1 MNEYDTNRIYDTV
14 KNIGYVKTNDHLN
27 ADCYLLNTCHI
38 RDKSKEKV
46 FDEIGRVRKNY
57 KNKKKPIMI
66 VAGCVAQAE
75 SGEMIK
81 REPYID
87 IIIGPQ
93 SYHKINKIIE
103 NFNFNKKEE
112 LTEFDTEDKFNY
124 LDKIKNH
131 DSRVSSFLTIQEGCD
146 KFCNFCVVPYTRG
159 PEYSRP
165 FKRIIEEAESL
176 VKNGTKEITLLG
188 QNVNAYFFKD
198 KNKSYKLSD
207 LILELDKINDL
218 IRIRYTTSHPK
229 DMTED
234 LIECYSSSKK
244 LMPFIHLPI
253 QSGSDKILKL
263 MNRNHKVEKY
273 LEIYKLIKQKNQNV
287 EFSSDFI
294 VGYPGELECD
304 FNDTMNLVKEIKF
317 INSYSFIFS
326 PRPGT
331 PASKLELVDKEIAKE
346 RLVNL
351 QKVLEDHQIKKNTSL
366 LNSSV
371 EVLVENKLK
380 NQENYFGRNVFLN
393 SVLFE
398 GEDKYIGKIVNVKI
412 EKTNRNTLFGRI
424 DKNKSM
430 RAA

>member
-14 KNIGYVKTNDHLN
+14 KNIGYLKTNDHLN

-57 KNKKKPIMI
+57 RNKKKPIMI

-75 SGEMIK
+75 SNEMIK

-93 SYHKINKIIE
+93 SYHKINKVIE
-103 NFNFNKKEE
+103 NFTFNKKEE

-124 LDKIKNH
+124 LDKIKNY
-131 DSRVSSFLTIQEGCD
+131 DSKVSSFLTIQEGCD
-146 KFCNFCVVPYTRG
+146 KFCSFCVVPYTRG
-159 PEYSRP
+159 PEYSRS
-165 FKRIIEEAESL
+165 FKKIIQEAESL
-176 VKNGTKEITLLG
+176 VKNGTKEIILLG
-188 QNVNAYFFKD
+188 QNVNAYSFKD
-198 KNKSYKLSD
+198 KNKNYKLSD

-218 IRIRYTTSHPK
+218 TRIRYTTSHPK
-229 DMTED
+229 DMTDD

-273 LEIYKLIKQKNQNV
+273 LETYKLIKQKNHNV

-294 VGYPGELECD
+294 IGYPGEMECD

-331 PASKLELVDKEIAKE
+331 PASRLKPIDKEIAKE
-346 RLVNL
+346 RLINL
-351 QKVLEDHQIKKNTSL
+351 QRVLEDHQIKKNTSL
-366 LNSSV
+366 VNSSV

-380 NQENYFGRNVFLN
+380 NQKNYFGRNVFLN

-398 GEDKYIGKIVNVKI
+398 GEDKYIGKLVNVKI
-412 EKTNRNTLFGRI
+412 EKANRNTLFGII
-424 DKNKSM
+424 DKNKRM

>member
-1 MNEYDTNRIYDTV
+1 MNEYDTNRICDTV
-14 KNIGYVKTNDHLN
+14 QNIGYFKTNNPLD

-57 KNKKKPIMI
+57 KNKKKPIVI
-66 VAGCVAQAE
+66 IAGCVAQAE

-93 SYHKINKIIE
+93 SYHKINKFIE
-103 NFNFNKKEE
+103 NFNFKKKEE
-112 LTEFDTEDKFNY
+112 LTEFDTEEKFNY
-124 LDKIKNH
+124 LDKIKNN
-131 DSRVSSFLTIQEGCD
+131 DSNVSSFLTIQEGCD
-146 KFCNFCVVPYTRG
+146 KFCSFCVVPYTRG

-165 FKRIIEEAESL
+165 FKKIIEEAENL

-188 QNVNAYFFKD
+188 QNVNAYFFED
-198 KNKSYKLSD
+198 KNKNYKLSN
-207 LILELDKINDL
+207 LILELDKIEGLD
-218 IRIRYTTSHPK
+218 RIRYTTSHPR
-229 DMTED
+229 DMSDD
-234 LIECYSSSKK
+234 LVECYLTSKK

-253 QSGSDKILKL
+253 QSGSNKILKL
-263 MNRNHKVEKY
+263 MNRGHKVEKY
-273 LEIYKLIKQKNQNV
+273 LEIFKLIKQKNNSV

-294 VGYPGELECD
+294 VGYPGETESD
-304 FNDTMNLVKEIKF
+304 FNDTMNLVNEIKF
-317 INSYSFIFS
+317 INSFSFIFS

-331 PASKLELVDKEIAKE
+331 PASKLKLVNKEIANE

-351 QKVLEDHQIKKNTSL
+351 QRALESHQIKKNKSFVDTSI
-366 LNSSV
+366 

-380 NQENYFGRNVFLN
+380 NQNKYFGRSVYLN
-393 SVLFE
+393 SVIFE
-398 GEDKYIGKIVNVKI
+398 CEEKYIGKLTKVRI
-412 EKTNRNTLFGRI
+412 EKTNRNTLFGKI
-424 DKNKSM
+424 DENKKM